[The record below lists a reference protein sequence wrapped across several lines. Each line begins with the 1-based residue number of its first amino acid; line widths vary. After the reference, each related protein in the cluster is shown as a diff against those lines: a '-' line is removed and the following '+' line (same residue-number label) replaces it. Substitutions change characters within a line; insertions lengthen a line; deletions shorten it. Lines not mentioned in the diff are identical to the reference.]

1 MRDAR
6 FDSLTRL
13 IGKSTSRRDVV
24 RALAGSTLGLA
35 TARHDP
41 RAAAASVATASARPC
56 RLGRQRCDGTC
67 VDVATDRNHCGRCGH
82 RCRKGKRC
90 LAGACVPSCA
100 SVLTAAGCG
109 RNESGH
115 WICINAEFGGASLS
129 SCDLS
134 HAFFERA
141 DLSGVDLSGANLTS
155 AVLFASVTT
164 GADFS
169 RADLRAVT
177 WRAATCPDG
186 RNADNLGGTCC
197 ENLNGAVPAA
207 GC

>member
-1 MRDAR
+1 MHGTR

-13 IGKSTSRRDVV
+13 IGKSASRRDVV

-35 TARHDP
+35 AARLGP
-41 RAAAASVATASARPC
+41 RVAATEVAAGSARPC

-115 WICINAEFGGASLS
+115 WICPNAEFGGASLS

-141 DLSGVDLSGANLTS
+141 DLTS
-155 AVLFASVTT
+155 AVLFSSVLT

-169 RADLRAVT
+169 RADLSGVT

-186 RNADNLGGTCC
+186 RNAGNLGGTGC
-197 ENLNGAVPAA
+197 ENLNGAEPAA